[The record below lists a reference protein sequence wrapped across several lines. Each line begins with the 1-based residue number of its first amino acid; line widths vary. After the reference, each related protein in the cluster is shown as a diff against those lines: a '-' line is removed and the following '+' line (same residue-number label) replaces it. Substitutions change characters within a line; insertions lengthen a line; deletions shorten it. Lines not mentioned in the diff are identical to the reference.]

1 MWSEEISPRIASGPV
16 TSVSGGTSDD
26 EEIDVL

>member
-1 MWSEEISPRIASGPV
+1 MWSEGNSPRIAPGPV
-16 TSVSGGTSDD
+16 TSVSGGTSD